1 MQYFN
6 TLPKIVQIDSN
17 GIGRILV
24 NLLARA
30 SIKSTL
36 LENPL
41 VFYQYDIQE
50 NDTPEIIAHKYYGD
64 SYRYWI
70 ILFANKIMDPQWDW
84 PMSGRI
90 FNQYMET
97 KYPDINYGSEVH
109 HYEKILTQY
118 DVLTNTTTVNIVV
131 VDADTYNT
139 TVENT
144 KTFDLPTGQASVITT
159 KQAVTIYE
167 HESKLNEM
175 HRTIN
180 ILNSAYVDQFENEL
194 KTLMAA

>member
-1 MQYFN
+1 
-6 TLPKIVQIDSN
+6 
-17 GIGRILV
+17 
-24 NLLARA
+24 
-30 SIKSTL
+30 
-36 LENPL
+36 
-41 VFYQYDIQE
+41 
-50 NDTPEIIAHKYYGD
+50 
-64 SYRYWI
+64 
-70 ILFANKIMDPQWDW
+70 MDPQWDW